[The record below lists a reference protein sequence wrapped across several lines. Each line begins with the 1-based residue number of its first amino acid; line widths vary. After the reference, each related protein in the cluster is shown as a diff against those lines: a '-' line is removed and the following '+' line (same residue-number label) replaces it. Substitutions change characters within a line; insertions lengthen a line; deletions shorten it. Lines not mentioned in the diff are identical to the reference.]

1 MSNCRLKDNFG
12 KEEEA
17 FSVLGETIYILR
29 FVDFSSLLNF
39 LGLQT
44 EACWGHFEVTAHIFI
59 NSSAFG
65 GRLGILLLAW
75 LF

>member
-1 MSNCRLKDNFG
+1 MSNCRLKDKFG

-17 FSVLGETIYILR
+17 FSVLRETIYILG

-44 EACWGHFEVTAHIFI
+44 KST
-59 NSSAFG
+59 
-65 GRLGILLLAW
+65 LGTFLSHCPYIY
-75 LF
+75 

>member
-1 MSNCRLKDNFG
+1 MSDCRLKDKSG

-17 FSVLGETIYILR
+17 FTVLGETTIYILG

-44 EACWGHFEVTAHIFI
+44 K
-59 NSSAFG
+59 SM
-65 GRLGILLLAW
+65 LGT
-75 LF
+75 F